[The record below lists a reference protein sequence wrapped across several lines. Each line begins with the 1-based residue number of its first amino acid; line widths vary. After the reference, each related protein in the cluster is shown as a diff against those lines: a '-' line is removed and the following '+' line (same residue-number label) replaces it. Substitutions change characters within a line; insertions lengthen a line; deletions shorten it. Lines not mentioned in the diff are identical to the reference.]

1 MRRLHGVAGG
11 GEGTGKLHEAA
22 IGRAIGVG
30 GGDRAV
36 FLSLVSSGVAGHC
49 SCPFFV
55 SIFPL
60 PVSRSLARVA
70 CAPVRNIHRGV
81 GVRFTFLLIFPTE
94 GLFIFFRSCAFAAG
108 PRLR

>member
-70 CAPVRNIHRGV
+70 CAPVRNIHRGRCSFHFPFNFSD
-81 GVRFTFLLIFPTE
+81 GRFVYFFGLVPLL
-94 GLFIFFRSCAFAAG
+94 LDHA
-108 PRLR
+108 